1 MQAARSKDARIWGH
15 KLREPRLTT
24 GIEEIDQL
32 MGGVLPGDNVVWEVD
47 SGAPVD
53 GFVSSFLTASEA
65 EGLPVTY
72 VSFNRSPQTISH
84 AYGRLMPRGMF
95 RLIDCFSSGKGN
107 NDKVFLEFYASGDQ
121 AAHPCSTRVEDPCD
135 PGELEKAL
143 TEVGAAEGA
152 NTRYV
157 FDSLTGM
164 LDLWS
169 DEDVVLRLFG
179 HICPRLFDLSTVAYW
194 LLETDAHSQR
204 FLAKL
209 RHITQVVLEIG
220 VSKGIRT
227 LTLRKAASRRSAAI
241 GVPQWFR
248 IVDGRLAIAAESR
261 EDRELS
267 LLTRMGEALG
277 TALAPDSFLQETMN
291 VLASE
296 LGMIRGTVVLLD
308 RTANKLRIV
317 AAHGLSAAER
327 ARGEYDVG
335 EGITGQVVKTGLPE
349 VIPDIRKDARF
360 LDRTAARKVETAW
373 PVAFICVPL
382 RIDNDI
388 VGALSVDRP
397 FAPEAT
403 LDKDLRLLSIV
414 AALASQV
421 LKINRLVQVE
431 KEQILIRDDKLVH
444 ELKVRY
450 RLENLIGQSK
460 AIQHVLAIAATAAKS
475 NAPILI
481 SGDTGTGKELVAN
494 VVHYNSPRSKE
505 PFVKINCGALP
516 ETLLE
521 SELFGHV
528 KGAFTGAVE
537 NRKGRF
543 DLAHKGTLFLDE
555 VGEMSPRLQ
564 VKLLRVLQEGE
575 FEAVGGT
582 RTRRVD
588 VRVVAATNK
597 DLMQE
602 IRQGRFRRDLYY
614 RLNVVPIHLPPL
626 RDRREDIPLLVDH
639 FLEKYN
645 RENGRSVTKISRQ
658 VLDRLLEY
666 PWPGNVRELENC
678 IERAVVMSPADTLSI
693 HLLPDEIV
701 SGGTQGVAA
710 HGAARG
716 AGAEPE
722 FRDVVERLCEGTGDL
737 AHARAKLHHL
747 IEWTIIRKAL
757 SAGMSQ
763 RTLAGKLGMSR
774 TTLRKRLRECQEGS

>member
-1 MQAARSKDARIWGH
+1 MWGH
-15 KLREPRLTT
+15 ELSEPRLTT

-32 MGGVLPGDNVVWEVD
+32 IGGILPGDNVVWEVD

-53 GFVSSFLTASEA
+53 RFISGFLAASEA
-65 EGLPVTY
+65 QGSPVTY
-72 VSFNRSPQTISH
+72 LSFNRSPQTISR
-84 AYGRLMPRGMF
+84 AYAGLMPQGMF
-95 RLIDCFSSGKGN
+95 RLVDCFSSGKGN
-107 NDKVFLEFYASGDQ
+107 NDRVFLDFYESGEKRARQ
-121 AAHPCSTRVEDPCD
+121 YSTRVENPSDPA
-135 PGELEKAL
+135 ELEKSL
-143 TEVGAAEGA
+143 TAVGAAEDA
-152 NTRYV
+152 SMRYV

-209 RHITQVVLEIG
+209 RHITQVVLEIR
-220 VSKGIRT
+220 VSKGMRT
-227 LTLRKAASRRSAAI
+227 LTVRKAAGRRSAAI

-248 IVDGRLAIAAESR
+248 IVDGRLAVATESR

-277 TALAPDSFLQETMN
+277 TALDPNSFLQETMD

-308 RTANKLRIV
+308 RTTDKLRIV

-349 VIPDIRKDARF
+349 VVPDIHKDARF
-360 LDRTAARKVETAW
+360 LDRTAARGIESAW
-373 PVAFICVPL
+373 PIAFICVPI
-382 RIDNDI
+382 RTESDI

-397 FAPEAT
+397 FAVEAT
-403 LDKDLRLLSIV
+403 LEKDLRLLSIV
-414 AALASQV
+414 ASLASQV
-421 LKINRLVQVE
+421 LKINRLLQVE
-431 KEQILIRDDKLVH
+431 KEEILVRNEQMVC
-444 ELKVRY
+444 ELKSRY
-450 RLENLIGQSK
+450 RLENLVGQSK
-460 AIQHVLAIAATAAKS
+460 AIQHVLAVAATAARS
-475 NAPILI
+475 TAPVLI

-494 VVHYNSPRSKE
+494 VVHYNSPRSKG

-543 DLAHKGTLFLDE
+543 ELAHRGTLFLDE

-575 FEAVGGT
+575 FEPVGGT

-597 DLMQE
+597 DLGEE
-602 IRQGRFRRDLYY
+602 IRAGRFRKDLYY
-614 RLNVVPIHLPPL
+614 RLSVVPIHLPPL

-645 RENGRSVTKISRQ
+645 RENGRNVTKISRE
-658 VLDRLLEY
+658 VLDRLLGY

-678 IERAVVMSPADTLSI
+678 IERAVVMSPANTLSVS
-693 HLLPDEIV
+693 LLPDEITSAGLRGIDADGAV
-701 SGGTQGVAA
+701 GVGNDERRIQGL
-710 HGAARG
+710 
-716 AGAEPE
+716 
-722 FRDVVERLCEGTGDL
+722 VERYCDGTGDL
-737 AHARAKLHHL
+737 AQARERLHQL
-747 IEWTIIRKAL
+747 VERIVISKAL
-757 SAGMSQ
+757 SIGMSQ
-763 RTLAGKLGMSR
+763 RTLAARLGMSR
-774 TTLRKRLRECQEGS
+774 TTLRKRLREHHWKS

>member
-1 MQAARSKDARIWGH
+1 M
-15 KLREPRLTT
+15 TT
-24 GIEEIDQL
+24 GIDEVDQL
-32 MGGVLPGDNVVWEVD
+32 MGGVLPGDNIVWEVD

-53 GFVSSFLTASEA
+53 RFISSFLTASEA
-65 EGLPVTY
+65 QGSPITY
-72 VSFNRSPQTISH
+72 VSFNRSPQTISRV
-84 AYGRLMPRGMF
+84 YGELMPRGTF

-107 NDKVFLEFYASGDQ
+107 NDKVFLEFYESGDELTRR
-121 AAHPCSTRVEDPCD
+121 CSIRVENPSDPA
-135 PGELEKAL
+135 ELEKSL
-143 TEVGAAEGA
+143 ISVGAVEGA
-152 NTRYV
+152 STRYV

-220 VSKGIRT
+220 VSKGMRT
-227 LTLRKAASRRSAAI
+227 LTLRKAANRRSAAI

-248 IVDGRLAIAAESR
+248 VVDARLAIATESR

-277 TALAPDSFLQETMN
+277 TALDPNSFLQEMMN

-296 LGMIRGTVVLLD
+296 LGMIRGALVLLD

-327 ARGEYDVG
+327 ARGEYDIG

-349 VIPDIRKDARF
+349 AVPDIRKDARF
-360 LDRTAARKVETAW
+360 LDRTASRKVETAW
-373 PVAFICVPL
+373 PIAFICVPL
-382 RIDNDI
+382 RVDNDV

-397 FAPEAT
+397 SAVGAT

-414 AALASQV
+414 ASLASQV
-421 LKINRLVQVE
+421 LKINRLLQVE
-431 KEQILIRDDKLVH
+431 KEEILIRNEQIVCDLRS
-444 ELKVRY
+444 RY
-450 RLENLIGQSK
+450 RIENLIGQSK
-460 AIQHVLAIAATAAKS
+460 AIQHALAIAGTAAKS
-475 NAPILI
+475 NAPVVI

-494 VVHYNSPRSKE
+494 VVHYNSPRSKG
-505 PFVKINCGALP
+505 PFVKINCGALS

-537 NRKGRF
+537 NREGRF
-543 DLAHKGTLFLDE
+543 GLAHKGTMFLDE
-555 VGEMSPRLQ
+555 IGEMSPRLQ

-575 FEAVGGT
+575 FEPVGGT
-582 RTRRVD
+582 QTRRVD

-597 DLMQE
+597 DLKEE
-602 IRQGRFRRDLYY
+602 IRDGRFRKDLYY

-626 RDRREDIPLLVDH
+626 RDRREDIPLLVNH

-645 RENGRSVTKISRQ
+645 GENGKNVTKISRE

-678 IERAVVMSPADTLSI
+678 IQRAVVMSPANTLSI
-693 HLLPDEIV
+693 SLLPDEIMSTRFEGPSMKGIQRV
-701 SGGTQGVAA
+701 ADNEAKVREITQC
-710 HGAARG
+710 
-716 AGAEPE
+716 
-722 FRDVVERLCEGTGDL
+722 FCEAMGDL
-737 AHARAKLHHL
+737 AQARERLHQL
-747 IEWTIIRKAL
+747 IEQTIISQAL
-757 SAGMSQ
+757 SQGISQ
-763 RTLAGKLGMSR
+763 RTLAERLGISR
-774 TTLRKRLRECQEGS
+774 TTLRKRLREHSEGA